1 MAGRKK
7 LPNKTSTH
15 KVGYKSP
22 PLHSR
27 FQKGQS
33 GNPKGR
39 PKGSENILALTKR
52 IANERVSVTTADGTT
67 KSMPRRELFLRQ
79 LYQRGIKGGNRS
91 EALLFSVHLRMDG
104 NEDDIEAINDEVI
117 ARDDELLRD
126 YQSRM
131 ARLKRAK
138 R

>member
-1 MAGRKK
+1 
-7 LPNKTSTH
+7 
-15 KVGYKSP
+15 
-22 PLHSR
+22 
-27 FQKGQS
+27 
-33 GNPKGR
+33 
-39 PKGSENILALTKR
+39 
-52 IANERVSVTTADGTT
+52 
-67 KSMPRRELFLRQ
+67 
-79 LYQRGIKGGNRS
+79 
-91 EALLFSVHLRMDG
+91 MDG